1 MFEEFQKLGKD
12 RFDAAVR
19 SYGEVNKGFQA
30 INAKIIDYSKM
41 VFEDGAHAFAQL
53 VSAKTV
59 EQAIEI
65 QSQYAKKAFDTYVAE
80 MSKLSDIY
88 VGTARE
94 AYKPVEKAFTKKAA

>member
-1 MFEEFQKLGKD
+1 MPL
-12 RFDAAVR
+12 
-19 SYGEVNKGFQA
+19 S
-30 INAKIIDYSKM
+30 SW
-41 VFEDGAHAFAQL
+41 
-53 VSAKTV
+53 SARRLV

-80 MSKLSDIY
+80 MSKLSDIC